1 MLLNK
6 LESMLNIR
14 PGEWRETGFFW
25 FFTFFCWFSIAL
37 GDSIA
42 DTLFIKRAGVENL
55 PLMFIVCSLVAI
67 PLSLTLAL
75 LQGKVEKRQLTSAV
89 GMISALAVLSVV
101 QFSGIEDNSSIVGPY
116 VLYFVT
122 NLMMFVLPVILSVLL
137 GTQFNSLKAKRLVP
151 IVFTGVIAGRVTAGA
166 TLSYL
171 ALYYPVPSI
180 LWFWVIV
187 HATAFVFFFLGS
199 GSFVKP
205 QIQSFFQRPG
215 DQRQAKFFDRLRNFM
230 HSLTESR
237 LVLFL
242 VLSAVCA
249 NFSYYFAEF
258 QSASILNLHFSSE
271 NELARF
277 YGWFTIFASLLAF
290 LFQAFITGN
299 LIHRLGISNTNLI
312 YPALAMSAFAATF
325 MSFSLWPGVWLKFV
339 QFGLLTALFQPVS
352 NLFYNA
358 LPPREKAR
366 IITVSEGV
374 LQPLG
379 TVVTGLILYY
389 AGKNTE
395 LVRLFPLLAMSA
407 WFGIAVLMRAPYRDS
422 LLKLLRS
429 SSLDFFHKGA
439 LQKLNLD
446 RNTFNMLLSHLD
458 SSDEETSVLIVQLI
472 LSNCDRGSREQM
484 LQRIGKFSDERK
496 IELLRQVSLPVD
508 HFTAEFLFACLDSTN
523 VDLQYQALK
532 AISIFPSSPRLRQ
545 RVTGFIASDSEH
557 LRCIAAAILVRIG
570 DLDQMMRSLEIIQAY
585 ILAGDSASVLKG
597 IEIIGHTG
605 DERFWVNLRPFF
617 SSGDVRIRLAAA
629 QAFEKILVSGETDE
643 HYEIIGRLIK
653 DDLREIR
660 YLALRILTRLT
671 ESKWFYHVIEG
682 LSDSSPR
689 NRKIAEEILIAHY
702 DDKFSDLIMVLESS
716 EATLYA
722 KAAVAGIL
730 ATSQDNSVRDYLHLF
745 GKRVIQQLYEYK
757 LEEYVITRDTAAES
771 SVYMRMLLRERAWS
785 LTRLIVCLIAPEQNR
800 EARDLFKSL
809 YSSNEELVSNAVE
822 VLQNMGERQLVYHII
837 PVLENISLE
846 NIAAYAMKAFAMR
859 EKDLRIIL
867 GKYLNSSDHEL
878 KEAAIHTVCM
888 SEIRDLIPVLK
899 KIEADVSLSDSV
911 LSTCRWATETLRAR
925 GITMQ
930 YQ

>member
-1 MLLNK
+1 
-6 LESMLNIR
+6 MLNIR

-25 FFTFFCWFSIAL
+25 LFTFLCWFSLTL

-42 DTLFIKRAGVENL
+42 DTLFIKRVGVENL
-55 PLMFIVCSLVAI
+55 PLMFIVCALVAM
-67 PLSLTLAL
+67 PLSLLLAVMH
-75 LQGKVEKRQLTSAV
+75 GRVEKRQLTVAAGLV
-89 GMISALAVLSVV
+89 SALAVLGAVKFFV
-101 QFSGIEDNSSIVGPY
+101 TDGTSSTPGCY
-116 VLYFVT
+116 LLYFVT
-122 NLMMFVLPVILSVLL
+122 NILMFVIPVVLSVLL
-137 GTQFNSLKAKRLVP
+137 GTQFNSLKAKRLIPV
-151 IVFTGVIAGRVTAGA
+151 IFTGVIAGRVVAGA

-171 ALYYPVPSI
+171 ALRYPVPSI
-180 LWFWVIV
+180 LWFWLAI
-187 HATAFVFFFLGS
+187 HSLAFIFFFLGGS
-199 GSFVKP
+199 SFVRP
-205 QIQSFFQRPG
+205 QIQNCFQRPG
-215 DQRQAKFFDRLRNFM
+215 EQKQTKFFDRIRNFTRT
-230 HSLTESR
+230 LTESQ

-249 NFSYYFAEF
+249 NFTFYFAEF
-258 QSASILNLHFSSE
+258 QSASILNTHFTSE
-271 NELARF
+271 NDLALF
-277 YGWFTIFASLLAF
+277 YGWFTIAASLLAF

-299 LIHRLGISNTNLI
+299 LIHRLGIGNTNLI
-312 YPALAMSAFAATF
+312 YPILALTAFAGTVF
-325 MSFSLWPGVWLKFV
+325 SYSLWPGAWLKFV
-339 QFGLLTALFQPVS
+339 QIALMTALFQPVN

-358 LPPREKAR
+358 LPLREKAR

-379 TVVTGLILYY
+379 TVVTGILLYY
-389 AGKNTE
+389 AGTRLD
-395 LVRLFPLLAMSA
+395 LVRFFPLLAAFA
-407 WFGIAVLMRAPYRDS
+407 WCCIAVLMRAPYRES

-429 SSLDFFHKGA
+429 SSLDFFSKGA

-446 RNTFNMLLSHLD
+446 RNTFNMLLGQLD

-472 LSNCDRGSREQM
+472 ISNCDRGRREQM
-484 LQRIGKFSDERK
+484 MHKINNFSEERK
-496 IELLRQVSLPVD
+496 IELLQQVNLPVD
-508 HFTAEFLFACLDSTN
+508 HFAAEFLFDCLEYSN

-532 AISIFPSSPRLRQ
+532 AISAFPSSPRLRQ
-545 RVTGFIASDSEH
+545 KVTDFITSDCEH

-570 DLDQMMRSLEIIQAY
+570 DLDQMMRSLEIIQSY
-585 ILAGDSASVLKG
+585 ILSSDHSSLLKG
-597 IEIIGHTG
+597 IEIIGYTG

-617 SSGDVRIRLAAA
+617 SSGEVKIRLAAA
-629 QAFEKILVSGETDE
+629 QAFEKILVSGESDE

-660 YLALRILTRLT
+660 YLALKTLARLT
-671 ESKWFYHVIEG
+671 EPKWFYHVVEG

-689 NRKIAEEILIAHY
+689 NRKLAEEILIAHY

-730 ATSQDNSVRDYLHLF
+730 AASQDSSVRDYLHQF
-745 GKRVIQQLYEYK
+745 GKKVIQQLYEFK
-757 LEEYVITRDTAAES
+757 LEEYVITRDTAAEN

-785 LTRLIVCLIAPEQNR
+785 LTRLIVCLIAPEQSR

-809 YSSNEELVSNAVE
+809 YSTNEELVSNAVE

-846 NIAAYAMKAFAMR
+846 NIVSYAMKAFAMR

-867 GKYLNSSDHEL
+867 GKYLNSSDSEL

-899 KIEADVSLSDSV
+899 KIQADTSLSDSV
-911 LSTCRWATETLRAR
+911 LSTCRWATSTLEAR